1 MAPETCLTMSRLRIN
16 LVTDSN
22 STSSV
27 FGKEGGS
34 ASEAFQV
41 GVGLAIRY
49 AATFRGKP
57 T

>member
-22 STSSV
+22 STSWV
-27 FGKEGGS
+27 FGKEGSS